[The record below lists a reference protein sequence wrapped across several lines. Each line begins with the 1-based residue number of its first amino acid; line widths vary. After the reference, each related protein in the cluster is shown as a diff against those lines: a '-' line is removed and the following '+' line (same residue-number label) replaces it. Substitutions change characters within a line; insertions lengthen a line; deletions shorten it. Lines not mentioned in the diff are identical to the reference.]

1 MWMAPKRKAAAS
13 GWGTAICATLTPLP
27 SGCRYV
33 DTHNMSMSDLNRG
46 AFTGQFAFAYVEPQ
60 HDPGAY
66 DQQIFLATHE

>member
-1 MWMAPKRKAAAS
+1 MDGAEEEGSRI
-13 GWGTAICATLTPLP
+13 GLGHGHLRYRLTPLP